1 MKKKFSL
8 KKINPGILFISP
20 WLIGFVVL
28 VIWPLIQSFYF
39 SLNTIRLR
47 PTGRVYMFVGFNNYR
62 DVWLKDMFFVQEL
75 ISFLI
80 GSLLRVPVI
89 IVFSLIIALLLN
101 QDLKFKGLLRVIF
114 FMPVIISSGPV
125 MNQLIQE
132 GATAIPMVDMN
143 ALNTILNNALPT
155 WLATPFMALFSE
167 IIVVLWY
174 SGVQIL
180 IFIAALQKIDN
191 SLYEAAKIDG
201 ASKWESFWKITLPT
215 LRPMILLNAIYT
227 LVVLSNSGQNSIITL
242 IYNNM
247 FSATRGYG
255 FASAMAWMYALIILV
270 MIGVTFLLLKER
282 RSFVDPTTE
291 NRLKRIKKEEKM
303 RKRQARKIKR
313 RAMFD
318 RKGKSQS

>member
-1 MKKKFSL
+1 MKDKI
-8 KKINPGILFISP
+8 KKINPGLLFISP
-20 WLIGFVVL
+20 WLIGFILLVV
-28 VIWPLIQSFYF
+28 WPLIQSFYF

-47 PTGRVYMFVGFNNYR
+47 PTGRVYIFVGLNNYR

-75 ISFLI
+75 IQFLI
-80 GSLLRVPVI
+80 SSILRVPVI
-89 IVFSLIIALLLN
+89 VVFSLIIALLLN
-101 QDLKFKGLLRVIF
+101 QDLKYKGLLRVIF

-132 GATAIPMVDMN
+132 GATSIPIVD
-143 ALNTILNNALPT
+143 INNVNNIISSILPT
-155 WLATPFMALFSE
+155 WLANPFMSLFSE

-180 IFIAALQKIDN
+180 IFIAALQKIDR
-191 SLYEAAKIDG
+191 SLYEAAKMDG

-227 LVVLSNSGQNSIITL
+227 LIVLSNSGQNNIINL

-255 FASAMAWMYALIILV
+255 FASAMAWMYSIIILL
-270 MIGVTFLLLKER
+270 MIGITYLLLRESPGYTTNNKNKKKRKFTRFKFFKRKE
-282 RSFVDPTTE
+282 
-291 NRLKRIKKEEKM
+291 
-303 RKRQARKIKR
+303 A
-313 RAMFD
+313 
-318 RKGKSQS
+318 

>member
-75 ISFLI
+75 VSFLI

-270 MIGVTFLLLKER
+270 MIGATFLLLKER
-282 RSFVDPTTE
+282 RTFVDPTTE
-291 NRLKRIKKEEKM
+291 KRLKRIKKEEQM

-313 RAMFD
+313 RAMFK

>member
-1 MKKKFSL
+1 MKDKI
-8 KKINPGILFISP
+8 KKINPGLLFISP
-20 WLIGFVVL
+20 WLIGFILLVV
-28 VIWPLIQSFYF
+28 WPLIQSFYF

-47 PTGRVYMFVGFNNYR
+47 PTGRVYIFVGLNNYR

-75 ISFLI
+75 IQFLI
-80 GSLLRVPVI
+80 SSILRVPVI
-89 IVFSLIIALLLN
+89 VVFSLIIALLLN
-101 QDLKFKGLLRVIF
+101 QDLKYKGLLRVIF

-132 GATAIPMVDMN
+132 GATSIPIVD
-143 ALNTILNNALPT
+143 INNVNNIISSILPT
-155 WLATPFMALFSE
+155 WLANPFMSLFSE

-180 IFIAALQKIDN
+180 IFIAALQKIDR
-191 SLYEAAKIDG
+191 SLYEAAKMDG

-227 LVVLSNSGQNSIITL
+227 LIVLSNSGQNNIINL

-255 FASAMAWMYALIILV
+255 FASAMAWMYSIIILL
-270 MIGVTFLLLKER
+270 MIGITYLLLRESPGYTMNNKSKKKRKSTRFKFFKRKE
-282 RSFVDPTTE
+282 
-291 NRLKRIKKEEKM
+291 
-303 RKRQARKIKR
+303 A
-313 RAMFD
+313 
-318 RKGKSQS
+318 

>member
-1 MKKKFSL
+1 MKKKRKL
-8 KKINPGILFISP
+8 KINPGLLFISP
-20 WLIGFVVL
+20 WLIGFMLLVL
-28 VIWPLIQSFYF
+28 WPLIQSFYF

-47 PTGRVYMFVGFNNYR
+47 PTGRVYMFVGLKNFR

-75 ISFLI
+75 LSFLI
-80 GSLLRVPVI
+80 STILRVPVI

-132 GATAIPMVDMN
+132 GATSIPIVDMN
-143 ALNTILNNALPT
+143 ALNTIINSALPT
-155 WLATPFMALFSE
+155 WLATPFMGLFSE

-180 IFIAALQKIDN
+180 IFIAALQKVDS
-191 SLYEAAKIDG
+191 SLYEAAKMDG

-215 LRPMILLNAIYT
+215 LKPMILLNAIYT
-227 LVVLSNSGQNSIITL
+227 LVILSNNAQNNIIEL
-242 IYNNM
+242 IYINM

-255 FASAMAWMYALIILV
+255 FASAMAWMYTVIVLL
-270 MIGVTFLLLKER
+270 MIGATFLILKDNPAYTTKKKKVKKVKKQRNFKFNFPRKER
-282 RSFVDPTTE
+282 TS
-291 NRLKRIKKEEKM
+291 
-303 RKRQARKIKR
+303 
-313 RAMFD
+313 
-318 RKGKSQS
+318 

>member
-20 WLIGFVVL
+20 WLIGFFVL
-28 VIWPLIQSFYF
+28 VLWPLVQSFYF

-47 PTGRVYMFVGFNNYR
+47 PTGRVYIFVGLNNFR

-75 ISFLI
+75 LSFFIS
-80 GSLLRVPVI
+80 SMLRVPVI

-101 QDLKFKGLLRVIF
+101 QNLKFKGLLRVIF

-132 GATAIPMVDMN
+132 GATSIPIIDMN
-143 ALNTILNNALPT
+143 TLNSIINSALPT
-155 WLATPFMALFSE
+155 WLATPFMGLFSE

-180 IFIAALQKIDN
+180 IFIAALQKIDH

-201 ASKWESFWKITLPT
+201 ASQWESFWKITLPT
-215 LRPMILLNAIYT
+215 LRPMILLNAVYT
-227 LVVLSNSGQNSIITL
+227 LIVLSNSGQNSIITL

-255 FASAMAWMYALIILV
+255 FASAMAWMYAVIILL
-270 MIGVTFLLLKER
+270 MIGVTFLILRENPSYRFSAKPKRKGLFNRK
-282 RSFVDPTTE
+282 PKE
-291 NRLKRIKKEEKM
+291 NRKKCKFKRKEKV
-303 RKRQARKIKR
+303 A
-313 RAMFD
+313 
-318 RKGKSQS
+318 

>member
-1 MKKKFSL
+1 MKKKRKL
-8 KKINPGILFISP
+8 KINPGLLFISP
-20 WLIGFVVL
+20 WLIGFMLLVL
-28 VIWPLIQSFYF
+28 WPLIQSFYF

-47 PTGRVYMFVGFNNYR
+47 PTGRVYMFVGLKNFR

-75 ISFLI
+75 LSFLI
-80 GSLLRVPVI
+80 STILRVPVI

-132 GATAIPMVDMN
+132 GATSIPIVDMN
-143 ALNTILNNALPT
+143 ALNTIINSALPT
-155 WLATPFMALFSE
+155 WLATPFMGLFSE

-180 IFIAALQKIDN
+180 IFIAALQKVDS
-191 SLYEAAKIDG
+191 SLYEAAKMDG

-215 LRPMILLNAIYT
+215 LKPMILLNAIYT
-227 LVVLSNSGQNSIITL
+227 LVILSNNAQNNIIEL
-242 IYNNM
+242 IYINM

-255 FASAMAWMYALIILV
+255 FASAMAWMYTVIVLL
-270 MIGVTFLLLKER
+270 MIGATFLILKDNPAYTTKKKKVKKVKKQRKFKFKFPRKER
-282 RSFVDPTTE
+282 T
-291 NRLKRIKKEEKM
+291 L
-303 RKRQARKIKR
+303 
-313 RAMFD
+313 
-318 RKGKSQS
+318 

>member
-1 MKKKFSL
+1 MKDKI
-8 KKINPGILFISP
+8 KKINPGLLFISP
-20 WLIGFVVL
+20 WLIGFILLVV
-28 VIWPLIQSFYF
+28 WPLIQSFYF

-47 PTGRVYMFVGFNNYR
+47 PTGRVYIFVGLNNYR

-75 ISFLI
+75 IQFLI
-80 GSLLRVPVI
+80 SSILRVPVI
-89 IVFSLIIALLLN
+89 VVFSLIIALLLN
-101 QDLKFKGLLRVIF
+101 QDLKYKGLLRVIF

-132 GATAIPMVDMN
+132 GATSIPIVD
-143 ALNTILNNALPT
+143 INNVNNIISSILPT
-155 WLATPFMALFSE
+155 WLANPFMSLFSE

-180 IFIAALQKIDN
+180 IFIAALQKIDR
-191 SLYEAAKIDG
+191 SLYEAAKMDG

-227 LVVLSNSGQNSIITL
+227 LIVLSNSGQNNIINL

-255 FASAMAWMYALIILV
+255 FASAMAWMYSIIILL
-270 MIGVTFLLLKER
+270 MIGITYLLLRESPGYTTNNKSKKKRKFTRFKFFKRKE
-282 RSFVDPTTE
+282 
-291 NRLKRIKKEEKM
+291 
-303 RKRQARKIKR
+303 A
-313 RAMFD
+313 
-318 RKGKSQS
+318 